1 VEAAHRREVDFIVM
15 SSHGRSGIGRLVLG
29 SVAESVLRATS
40 KSILLVRAPS
50 APVDTPVRTI
60 EPREAKEAFHV

>member
-1 VEAAHRREVDFIVM
+1 VDFIVM